1 MAMPIS
7 QNAKNHAGTY
17 ADDKLS
23 PQVTELELSSY
34 RVPVEQLRWRCD
46 TSLFNFEC
54 TDTLVPLEGFVGQ
67 ERAIRSLEFGL
78 SIDKPGYNLFV
89 TGTTGTGRVSAIQA
103 YVRRAAE
110 GRMHAGIPP
119 KAYDWCYVYN
129 FADPDRP
136 KSLKI
141 ALGTGRNLRAAVS
154 TLFTTLQQQ
163 LTKAFESSEFKAAHE
178 GVEEEGR
185 KQSEQLLHM
194 VQKEGQGEGFL
205 VQPSPTGI
213 LVLPLVAGKPMASDQ
228 FLALNADERRAIEE
242 KQAAIT
248 LKVREAGEN
257 ARVVEYETS
266 KRLVELHS
274 KTAEHA
280 IQIPFKEI
288 KETYAR
294 VPEIT
299 QFLDALMAYTMD
311 HVSSFFKS
319 EQVTHGW
326 PSVDL
331 QPDPSLPFQ
340 INLLV
345 DNGIT
350 NGMPILIEHHPTW
363 HALFGKIERK
373 AFAGTYRSDHTLL
386 KPGALHAANG
396 GYLILNVVDILS
408 NPGCYE
414 GLKRAMKTK
423 QLKIEDLYEG
433 VGLVPPQGLQPE
445 PIPLDIKVIIVG
457 DILTYQLLSH
467 SDEEFWELFR
477 VKADFDFEIERN
489 KENLEAYA
497 QFVCGCCNSEN
508 LKHFTSD
515 AVARVA
521 EYGARLVSDQ
531 RKLSARFGQLKEVI
545 IEADY
550 WARQREQAVVAGE
563 DVQKAITEKI
573 FRSSLVPDKLRENIV
588 SGTLMIDVC
597 GSQVGQV
604 NGLEVFE
611 IGDARFGKP
620 VRITAK
626 TFVGK
631 QGVLNI
637 ERESRLSGRIHDK
650 GVLIIGGYLGSKYA
664 QSQPLG
670 LAATL
675 CFEQS
680 YGEIDGDSASSAEV
694 YAIISSITGIPI
706 RQDIA
711 VTGSINQHGEIQ
723 PIGGVNEKIEGFFD
737 VCLSKGLT
745 GNQGVIIPAQ
755 NMRHLML
762 NEAVTEAVRKGQFH
776 VYAIK
781 TLDEGIAILTGIKA
795 GEKRADGSYPVG
807 SANYLVDKQLRE
819 FVASMRLLADGQPDH
834 HTASP
839 ES

>member
-1 MAMPIS
+1 MEMQIS
-7 QNAKNHAGTY
+7 QSSNNHDGASAGGK
-17 ADDKLS
+17 ALS
-23 PQVTELELSSY
+23 QVSDLELSSY
-34 RVPVEQLRWRCD
+34 RVPVEHLRWRCD

-54 TDTLVPLEGFVGQ
+54 TDSLVPLEGFVGQ
-67 ERAIRSLEFGL
+67 ERAIRSLEFAL
-78 SIDKPGYNLFV
+78 SVDKPGYNLFV

-103 YVRRAAE
+103 YVRRAVE
-110 GRMHAGIPP
+110 SRMHTGVPLN
-119 KAYDWCYVYN
+119 AYDWCYVYN
-129 FADPDRP
+129 FAEPDRP
-136 KSLKI
+136 KSLKL
-141 ALGTGRNLRAAVS
+141 APGTGRNLRSAVS

-163 LTKAFESSEFKAAHE
+163 LTKAFESNEFKAAHE
-178 GVEEEGR
+178 SIEEEGR
-185 KQSEQLLHM
+185 KQSQQILHM
-194 VQKEGQGEGFL
+194 VQKKGQEEGFL

-228 FLALNADERRAIEE
+228 FLALNTDARKVIEE

-248 LKVREAGEN
+248 LKVHEAGEN

-266 KRLVELHS
+266 KRLEELHS
-274 KTAEHA
+274 KTAENA

-288 KETYAR
+288 RETYAH

-299 QFLDALMAYTMD
+299 QFLDALMAYTID

-319 EQVTHGW
+319 EQTAHGW
-326 PSVDL
+326 PSTDL

-423 QLKIEDLYEG
+423 QLKMEDLYEG

-445 PIPLDIKVIIVG
+445 PIPLEIKVILVG
-457 DILTYQLLSH
+457 DMLTYQVLSH

-477 VKADFDFEIERN
+477 IKADFDLEIERN

-508 LKHFTSD
+508 LRHFSSD

-531 RKLSARFGQLKEVI
+531 QKLSARFGQLKELI

-550 WARQREQAVVAGE
+550 WARQGEHTMVAGE
-563 DVQKAITEKI
+563 DVEKAISEKI
-573 FRSSLVPDKLRENIV
+573 FRSSLVPDKLREHIV
-588 SGTLMIDVC
+588 GGTLMIDVS
-597 GSQVGQV
+597 GSTIGQV
-604 NGLEVFE
+604 NGLEVFD

-626 TFVGK
+626 TFAGR

-664 QSQPLG
+664 QSRPLG

-694 YAIISSITGIPI
+694 YAIVSSLSDIPL
-706 RQDIA
+706 RQDLA

-737 VCLSKGLT
+737 LCFSKGLT
-745 GNQGVIIPAQ
+745 GKQGVIIPEQ
-755 NMRHLML
+755 NVRNLML
-762 NEAVTEAVRKGQFH
+762 KEEVVQSVQRGQFH
-776 VYAIK
+776 IYAIK
-781 TLDEGIAILTGIKA
+781 SIDQGLEILTGTRA
-795 GEKRADGSYPVG
+795 GVKQADGSYPVG
-807 SANYLVDKQLRE
+807 AIHELVGRRLNDFAKSMLHAQPENNGRAPLAN
-819 FVASMRLLADGQPDH
+819 
-834 HTASP
+834 
-839 ES
+839 